1 MGTTEKLAKFI
12 VETNFDSIP
21 GEAIHAAKRA
31 IIDTFGVMLAGSQD
45 PTGKLITSFVRDM
58 GGTPKASVVGAGF
71 QTSPTQAA
79 LANGIMGH
87 VLDFDDICWQ
97 IGGHPSVTLL
107 PSMLALGE
115 YCQASGKSL
124 VAAFVLGFE
133 VMGKLSKSGT
143 DPRGRGFHPTAIF
156 GAMGA
161 ATIAAKVLKMD
172 VEQTAM
178 TLGLA
183 ASHASGLGRNRGTM
197 TKSYHA
203 GNAARSGVASA
214 LLVKEGWTARG
225 DIIEVKKGFCDCFAV
240 DGKWDDSVIAKDL
253 GNPYTIVSPGIF
265 VKKYPS
271 CGQTHRCIDA
281 MLQLIDENNISEDDV
296 AEVECMTE
304 IASLD
309 VLTYLKP
316 TTYLQG
322 KFSLPFCMAMSLL
335 ENKVG
340 MAQVTNEKVN
350 DPKTRELMK
359 RVRHA
364 GRDVPKSEP
373 DIVTVTLKDGK
384 KHSLGIVIPKGDPAF
399 PLSDDEINAKYKDC
413 AAIILPEAKVEKSL
427 DLLLK
432 LESLKDI
439 KELMGIACKL
449 SE

>member
-12 VETNFDSIP
+12 VETDFDSIP

-58 GGTPKASVVGAGF
+58 GGTPKVGVIGAGF
-71 QTSPTQAA
+71 QTSPPQAA
-79 LANGIMGH
+79 LANGVMGH
-87 VLDFDDICWQ
+87 VLDYDDICWPLE
-97 IGGHPSVTLL
+97 GHPSITLL
-107 PSMLALGE
+107 SSMLASGE

-124 VAAFVLGFE
+124 IAAFVLGFE
-133 VMGKLSKSGT
+133 VMGRLAMSGT
-143 DPRGRGFHPTAIF
+143 NPRGNGFHPTAIF

-161 ATIAAKVLKMD
+161 ATVAAKVLNLD

-203 GNAARSGVASA
+203 GNAARSGLTSA
-214 LLVKEGWTARG
+214 ILVKEGWTARG
-225 DIIEVKKGFCDCFAV
+225 DIIEVKKGFCDSFAV
-240 DGKWDDSVIAKDL
+240 DGKWDDSNIVRDL
-253 GNPYTIVSPGIF
+253 GNPYFIVSPGIF

-271 CGQTHRCIDA
+271 CGATHRCIDA
-281 MLQLIDENNISEDDV
+281 MLLLIDENKFSADDV
-296 AEVECMTE
+296 ADVECMTE

-309 VLTYLKP
+309 ILTYLEP

-350 DPKTRELMK
+350 NPKTRELMK
-359 RVRHA
+359 RVRHT
-364 GRDVPKSEP
+364 GRDVS
-373 DIVTVTLKDGK
+373 
-384 KHSLGIVIPKGDPAF
+384 
-399 PLSDDEINAKYKDC
+399 
-413 AAIILPEAKVEKSL
+413 
-427 DLLLK
+427 
-432 LESLKDI
+432 
-439 KELMGIACKL
+439 
-449 SE
+449 